1 MANLGD
7 ILLLGLVVFLFFMVW
22 GMQVFQ
28 SVHIAQAYKE
38 QQEGNGFSTFRES
51 VCTTGPFPSPT
62 PTHATPTLTTP
73 LHRSPSRTHALR
85 YNDNGKHPIGNVP
98 A

>member
-28 SVHIAQAYKE
+28 STHIAQAYKD
-38 QQEGNGFSTFRES
+38 QNQGNGFSTFR
-51 VCTTGPFPSPT
+51 
-62 PTHATPTLTTP
+62 
-73 LHRSPSRTHALR
+73 
-85 YNDNGKHPIGNVP
+85 
-98 A
+98 